1 MERDIDYVIAVA
13 ECGSISQAAEV
24 LYISQPSLSRY
35 LSSLENELG
44 VALFI
49 RTINGTELT
58 EAGKLYVEYAKEI
71 RRLRGTLKVKLREM
85 QKSEARRVRIG
96 MTLNAVSLS
105 AFNVAE
111 KVRAKY
117 SDCDVELFNLM
128 SKDIPATLK
137 EGKYDFAIGPGL
149 GWPPELVF
157 DKFYQDALILVV
169 PERYNIEPYAHASG
183 DGLHSAG

>member
-49 RTINGTELT
+49 RTIDGTELT

-71 RRLRGTLKVKLREM
+71 GADMILMTRSSRGPIRKLGSVATYIVRNASFLDVFVMRE
-85 QKSEARRVRIG
+85 
-96 MTLNAVSLS
+96 
-105 AFNVAE
+105 
-111 KVRAKY
+111 
-117 SDCDVELFNLM
+117 
-128 SKDIPATLK
+128 
-137 EGKYDFAIGPGL
+137 EGD
-149 GWPPELVF
+149 E
-157 DKFYQDALILVV
+157 
-169 PERYNIEPYAHASG
+169 
-183 DGLHSAG
+183 